1 MSSMD
6 PVELLRRRAVRFY
19 DYARIAFDNGDY
31 DMTVF
36 MCEQAAQLYTKSL
49 LLRMLGFTPRGH
61 RVRELLGVLLKALD
75 RLGRVELSQEIARFN
90 DVNKDALRLLEETYT
105 SSRCPSGVYGRRDAL
120 KALKVVEEL
129 FKLLE
134 VVERSVFST

>member
-1 MSSMD
+1 MD
-6 PVELLRRRAVRFY
+6 PVELLRRRSMRFY

-36 MCEQAAQLYTKSL
+36 MCEQATQLYMKSL
-49 LLRMLGFTPRGH
+49 LLRLLGFTPRGH
-61 RVRELLGVLLKALD
+61 RIRELLGVLLKALD
-75 RLGRVELSQEIARFN
+75 RLGRVELSQEVAKFS
-90 DVNKDALRLLEETYT
+90 DVNRDALRLLEEAYT
-105 SSRCPSGVYGRRDAL
+105 GSRYLSGVYGREDAL
-120 KALKVVEEL
+120 RALKVVEEL

>member
-1 MSSMD
+1 MD

-31 DMTVF
+31 DITVF
-36 MCEQAAQLYTKSL
+36 MCEQAAQLYMKSL

-61 RVRELLGVLLKALD
+61 RVRELLGILLKALD

-90 DVNKDALRLLEETYT
+90 DVNRDALRLLEEAYT
-105 SSRCPSGVYGRRDAL
+105 GSRYLSGVYGREDAL
-120 KALKVVEEL
+120 KALKVAEEL

>member
-1 MSSMD
+1 MD
-6 PVELLRRRAVRFY
+6 SVELLRRRSMRFY
-19 DYARIAFDNGDY
+19 DYARITFDNGDY
-31 DMTVF
+31 DITVF
-36 MCEQAAQLYTKSL
+36 MYEQAAQLYTKSL

-75 RLGRVELSQEIARFN
+75 SLGRVELSQEIARFN
-90 DVNKDALRLLEETYT
+90 DVNRDALRLLEEAYT
-105 SSRCPSGVYGRRDAL
+105 GSRYLSGVYGREDAL
-120 KALKVVEEL
+120 KALKVAEEL